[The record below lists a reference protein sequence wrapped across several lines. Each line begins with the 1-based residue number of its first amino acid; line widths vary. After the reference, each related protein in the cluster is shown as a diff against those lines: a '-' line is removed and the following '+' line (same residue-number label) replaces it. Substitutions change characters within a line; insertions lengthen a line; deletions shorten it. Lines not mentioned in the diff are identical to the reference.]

1 MFYNII
7 YSISFCLIVCKL
19 LLKMKEE
26 YVYVKKSKYLI
37 FPYKIKADF
46 DHE

>member
-1 MFYNII
+1 ML
-7 YSISFCLIVCKL
+7 YSISFCLIVRKL

-37 FPYKIKADF
+37 FPYKLKADF
-46 DHE
+46 DHD